1 MKNYDELETLSRKLE
16 ALADELKKKV
26 IADINKGIEHL
37 LDATSEAEDGETDK
51 AMDSITDAARKFDI
65 NLENDIASM
74 NIIRAAIE
82 EAGNE
87 EEHDPCPGY
96 PIGR

>member
-37 LDATSEAEDGETDK
+37 LDAASEAEGGETDK

-65 NLENDIASM
+65 NLEDDVASLH
-74 NIIRAAIE
+74 IIRWAID

-87 EEHDPCPGY
+87 EERDPCPGY
-96 PIGR
+96 RRGQ